1 MSGSSHVSGLLCKA
15 EEAFEGKKVKG
26 LRVLDSVGR

>member
-1 MSGSSHVSGLLCKA
+1 MSGCSYVSGLLYKV